1 VKISCIRIICIA
13 QREFLLSRKFLS
25 LLRHRALRLFSALGL
40 GLLLVSYPKS
50 FSPCLRASVVIF
62 GFFGLLLCGTRS
74 KLKKPRLL
82 AAFL

>member
-50 FSPCLRASVVIF
+50 FFLRASVVIF